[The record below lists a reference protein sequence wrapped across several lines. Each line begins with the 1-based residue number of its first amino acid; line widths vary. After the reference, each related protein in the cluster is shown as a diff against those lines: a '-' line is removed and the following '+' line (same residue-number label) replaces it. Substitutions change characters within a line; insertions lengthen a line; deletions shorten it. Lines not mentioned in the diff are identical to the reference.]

1 MNIEHAL
8 KNLKKDVE
16 NNLHILHNSNQLD
29 EFDGLTSQQKE
40 ANLYLALEDIDE
52 ALLIKNQSL
61 MQEVFFRYNEKYNEK

>member
-29 EFDGLTSQQKE
+29 EFNGLTYQQKE
-40 ANLYLALEDIDE
+40 ANLYIALEDIDE
-52 ALLIKNQSL
+52 ALLTKNQSL
-61 MQEVFFRYNEKYNEK
+61 MQEVFFRYNEK

>member
-29 EFDGLTSQQKE
+29 EFDGLTYQQKE
-40 ANLYLALEDIDE
+40 ANLYIALEDIDE
-52 ALLIKNQSL
+52 ALLTKNQSL
-61 MQEVFFRYNEKYNEK
+61 MQEVFFRYNEK

>member
-29 EFDGLTSQQKE
+29 EFDGLTYQQKE
-40 ANLYLALEDIDE
+40 ANLYIALEDIDE
-52 ALLIKNQSL
+52 ALLTKNQSL
-61 MQEVFFRYNEKYNEK
+61 MQEIFFRYNEK